1 MRVSVTSLS
10 KNSKKSRNK
19 IKFVIVDAI
28 FICMSI
34 LFAFLLRYDF
44 TLTYNSIAALKHFA
58 PIVLSVKLVTFSI
71 YGMYRGMWRYTSMS
85 DLINIVKA
93 STLGTMGALTLFV
106 LIHGIADFPT
116 SVILIDYVL
125 TSILLSASR
134 ASVRIYFSN
143 FNQSYK
149 RSAIDQFK
157 KTRKKL
163 LMIGGGGSS
172 EKIIREIRDSRG
184 LNSIVVGIL
193 DDDGSKVGATIHGVP
208 ILGPIEELSEIKIP
222 FDEVIICIPTATNV
236 EMRRIVAICKSTGKS
251 YRTVPTFSEL
261 IDGKVSMK
269 SVREVSMVDLLGRKE
284 VELDRTSISQYIY
297 GKKVLVTGAGGSIGS
312 ELVRNCL
319 TFDPSLLILLDQSE
333 HNLFNID
340 RECSQNKHP
349 VSFKPILGDIRD
361 KALLHR
367 VFSSFKPDVV
377 FHAAAYKHVPMQ
389 EEHPWEAVFTNIQ
402 GTLNLMD
409 VSEDYGV
416 DRFVLVSTDKAVNPT
431 NIMGATKRV
440 AEKLI
445 QSKSIDSKVKY
456 MAVRFGNVIG
466 SSGSVI
472 PTFQEQI
479 RNGGPVTIT
488 NPKMQR
494 YFMSI
499 SEAAQLILQAG
510 AMGSGGEVY
519 VLDMGKPVNIKDI
532 AYELIRLSGLEPEK
546 DISIEYIGSRPG
558 EKLYE
563 ELQTNDEN
571 ILDTNHEKILMMKN
585 ENGYNWDH
593 LLIKVDQITSSAKLY
608 DINKVMDSLKTFI
621 PEYEPDYA
629 KDEDWVKE
637 TANKIINY

>member
-1 MRVSVTSLS
+1 MVS
-10 KNSKKSRNK
+10 
-19 IKFVIVDAI
+19 I
-28 FICMSI
+28 
-34 LFAFLLRYDF
+34 
-44 TLTYNSIAALKHFA
+44 
-58 PIVLSVKLVTFSI
+58 
-71 YGMYRGMWRYTSMS
+71 
-85 DLINIVKA
+85 
-93 STLGTMGALTLFV
+93 TLFV
-106 LIHGIADFPT
+106 LIHGFASFPK
-116 SVILIDYVL
+116 SVLLIDYVL
-125 TSILLSASR
+125 CTILLSASR

-143 FNQSYK
+143 FNRNRKNSSGNPFTK
-149 RSAIDQFK
+149 G
-157 KTRKKL
+157 RKKL

-172 EKIIREIRDSRG
+172 EKIIREIRDNRG
-184 LNSIVVGIL
+184 LNYLVVGIL
-193 DDDGSKVGATIHGVP
+193 DDDGGKVGATIHGVP
-208 ILGPIEELSEIKIP
+208 ILGPIEELSEIKIL
-222 FDEVIICIPTATNV
+222 FDEIIICIPSATNV
-236 EMRRIVAICKSTGKS
+236 EMRRIIAICKSTAKS

-261 IDGKVSMK
+261 IGGKVSMK

-284 VELDRTSISQYIY
+284 VQLDRSSISKYIY
-297 GKKVLVTGAGGSIGS
+297 GKRVLVTGAGGSIGS

-319 TFDPSLLILLDQSE
+319 TFDPDLLVLLDQSE
-333 HNLFNID
+333 HNLFNIE
-340 RECSQNKHP
+340 RACAQNNHQ
-349 VSFKPILGDIRD
+349 VSFQPILGDIRD

-367 VFSSFKPDVV
+367 VFSSLRPDVV

-389 EEHPWEAVFTNIQ
+389 EAHPWEAVLTNIQ

-409 VSEDYGV
+409 ASEDYEV
-416 DRFVLVSTDKAVNPT
+416 NRFVLVSTDKAVNPT

-445 QSKSIDSKVKY
+445 QSKAVDSKVKY

-558 EKLYE
+558 EKLFE
-563 ELQTNDEN
+563 ELQTKDEN
-571 ILDTNHEKILMMKN
+571 ILDTAHEKILMMR
-585 ENGYNWDH
+585 NGNGNNWDH
-593 LLIKVDQITSSAKLY
+593 LIDNVFEITNAAKSY
-608 DINKVMDSLKTFI
+608 NINKIVNALKTFI
-621 PEYEPDYA
+621 PEYIPYNNNVDLLTKTGKKIT
-629 KDEDWVKE
+629 KD
-637 TANKIINY
+637 

>member
-1 MRVSVTSLS
+1 MRVSASNLS

-19 IKFVIVDAI
+19 IKFVVADAT
-28 FICMSI
+28 FICISI
-34 LFAFLLRYDF
+34 LFALLLRYDF
-44 TLTYNSIAALKHFA
+44 TLSYNSITALKHFA
-58 PIVLSVKLVTFSI
+58 PIALFVKLITFSI

-93 STLGTMGALTLFV
+93 STLGTMGSVTLFV
-106 LIHGIADFPT
+106 LIYGIADFPK
-116 SVILIDYVL
+116 SVILIDFVL

-134 ASVRIYFSN
+134 ASIRIYFSN
-143 FNQSYK
+143 FNQSYNK
-149 RSAIDQFK
+149 PVNNQFS
-157 KTRKKL
+157 KTIKKL
-163 LMIGGGGSS
+163 IMIGGGGSS
-172 EKIIREIRDSRG
+172 EKIIREIRNSRG
-184 LNSIVVGIL
+184 LKSIVVGIF

-222 FDEVIICIPTATNV
+222 FDEIIICIPTATNI
-236 EMRRIVAICKSTGKS
+236 EMRRIVAICKSTGKN

-284 VELDRTSISQYIY
+284 VELDRSSISQYIY

-319 TFDPSLLILLDQSE
+319 TYDPSILILLDQSE
-333 HNLFNID
+333 HNLFKID
-340 RECSQNKHP
+340 RECSQHKHP
-349 VSFKPILGDIRD
+349 VSFKSILGDIRD

-367 VFSSFKPDVV
+367 VFSSFNPDVV

-402 GTLNLMD
+402 GTMNLMD
-409 VSEDYGV
+409 ASEDYGV

-445 QSKSIDSKVKY
+445 QSKSVDSQVKY

-488 NPKMQR
+488 NPRMKR

-519 VLDMGKPVNIKDI
+519 VLDMGSPVNIKDI

-571 ILDTNHEKILMMKN
+571 ILNTNHEKILMMKN
-585 ENGYNWDH
+585 GNDNNWDH
-593 LLIKVDQITSSAKLY
+593 LLVKVDEITSSAKLY

-621 PEYEPDYA
+621 PEYVPDYTS
-629 KDEDWVKE
+629 EVDWVEK
-637 TANKIINY
+637 TANKIINN

>member
-1 MRVSVTSLS
+1 MN
-10 KNSKKSRNK
+10 KYIKKSRNHL
-19 IKFVIVDAI
+19 KFIIVDTCFISLAI
-28 FICMSI
+28 FS
-34 LFAFLLRYDF
+34 AFLLRFDF
-44 TLTYNSIAALKHFA
+44 TLPNDSIMMLKYFT
-58 PIVLSVKLVTFSI
+58 PIILVSKLFTFSI
-71 YGMYRGMWRYTSMS
+71 YGMYRGMWRYTSLA

-93 STLGTMGALTLFV
+93 SSLGTMVSITLFV
-106 LIHGIADFPT
+106 LIHGFASFPK
-116 SVILIDYVL
+116 SVLLIDYVL
-125 TSILLSASR
+125 CTILLSASR

-143 FNQSYK
+143 FNRNRNNLSGNPFTK
-149 RSAIDQFK
+149 G
-157 KTRKKL
+157 RKKL

-172 EKIIREIRDSRG
+172 EKIIREIRDNRG
-184 LNSIVVGIL
+184 LNYLVVGIL
-193 DDDGSKVGATIHGVP
+193 DDDGGKVGATIHGVP
-208 ILGPIEELSEIKIP
+208 ILGPIEELSEIKIL
-222 FDEVIICIPTATNV
+222 FDEIIICIPSATNI
-236 EMRRIVAICKSTGKS
+236 EMRRIIAICKSTGKS

-261 IDGKVSMK
+261 IGGKVSMK
-269 SVREVSMVDLLGRKE
+269 SVREVSMVDLLGREE
-284 VELDRTSISQYIY
+284 VQLDRSSISKYIY
-297 GKKVLVTGAGGSIGS
+297 GKRVLVTGAGGSIGS

-319 TFDPSLLILLDQSE
+319 TFDPDLLVLLDQSE
-333 HNLFNID
+333 HNLFNIE
-340 RECSQNKHP
+340 RACAQNNHQ
-349 VSFKPILGDIRD
+349 VSFQPILGDIRD

-367 VFSSFKPDVV
+367 VFSSFRPDVV

-389 EEHPWEAVFTNIQ
+389 EAHPWEAVLTNIQ

-409 VSEDYGV
+409 ASEDYEV
-416 DRFVLVSTDKAVNPT
+416 NRFVLVSTDKAVNPT

-445 QSKSIDSKVKY
+445 QSKAVDSKVKY

-558 EKLYE
+558 EKLFE
-563 ELQTNDEN
+563 ELQTKDEN
-571 ILDTNHEKILMMKN
+571 ILDTAHEKILMMR
-585 ENGYNWDH
+585 NGNGNNWDH
-593 LLIKVDQITSSAKLY
+593 LIDNVFEITNAAKSY
-608 DINKVMDSLKTFI
+608 NINKVVEALKTFI
-621 PEYEPDYA
+621 PEYIPSYNNNVDLLT
-629 KDEDWVKE
+629 KTGK
-637 TANKIINY
+637 KITKN